1 MSVKVELGFTAS
13 GAGGP
18 FFFLDDSVRGVLDNT
33 NFLLAGG
40 EALVDVTRFARRIS
54 IDRGK
59 SRELDR
65 YQAGRAS
72 VEFNNNGREFDPTYT
87 DSPFFGQIVPRR
99 TLRIT
104 LDGQIAY
111 EGIVDDWNLNF
122 DASGVSVAACN
133 AFDTF
138 SALAGIVITEP
149 DGIYDDFPEQT
160 TGERIADVLEFISW
174 NQPTNIDTGSSV
186 LYDALVPFNTNALA
200 YLQLVA
206 DSEPGELFVG
216 KTGEVTFK
224 ERNNLGGVELTLAD
238 DGSGISFAGVQVVFG
253 SEQLYNQ
260 IQASNEDDTIT
271 VEDHA
276 SIDAFGERDLQI
288 TSLIADLDE
297 LRNYADYL
305 LLQYKNPEFRFE
317 SMTVNLLSKTPEER
331 AALSALEIG
340 DPVTV
345 RFTPSSIGDPIVR
358 LSKCI
363 GIGHQRVPGN
373 EVMTIKLQ
381 TYAFAPLLLDD
392 ALFGRLDDISVLG
405 W

>member
-1 MSVKVELGFTAS
+1 
-13 GAGGP
+13 
-18 FFFLDDSVRGVLDNT
+18 
-33 NFLLAGG
+33 
-40 EALVDVTRFARRIS
+40 
-54 IDRGK
+54 
-59 SRELDR
+59 
-65 YQAGRAS
+65 
-72 VEFNNNGREFDPTYT
+72 
-87 DSPFFGQIVPRR
+87 
-99 TLRIT
+99 
-104 LDGQIAY
+104 
-111 EGIVDDWNLNF
+111 
-122 DASGVSVAACN
+122 
-133 AFDTF
+133 
-138 SALAGIVITEP
+138 
-149 DGIYDDFPEQT
+149 
-160 TGERIADVLEFISW
+160 
-174 NQPTNIDTGSSV
+174 
-186 LYDALVPFNTNALA
+186 
-200 YLQLVA
+200 VA